1 MKRVCLTGVEST
13 GKSTLAPLLAARFGG
28 VVMPE
33 YGREWAETRGLDFR
47 PEALRTIAAEHA
59 ARRAALAATGPAL
72 IIEDT
77 DIVMT
82 AAWSRM
88 LHGQADAA
96 LAAIPADAAL
106 AAIPADA
113 DLYLLFAPDTPWIN
127 DGTRQ
132 FGGYERARFHAII
145 VAELKQRGITPVLVG
160 GDWDR
165 RLEQASAAIETLLD
179 PRPSPSQPSP

>member
-1 MKRVCLTGVEST
+1 MMRVCLTGVEST

-59 ARRAALAATGPAL
+59 ARRTALAATGPAL

-82 AAWSRM
+82 AAWNRM
-88 LHGQADAA
+88 LHGNAD
-96 LAAIPADAAL
+96 PML

-113 DLYLLFAPDTPWIN
+113 DLYLLFAPDTPWVN

-132 FGGYERARFHAII
+132 FGGFERARFHAII
-145 VAELKQRGITPVLVG
+145 VDELTRRAIKPVLIG
-160 GDWDR
+160 GDWPR
-165 RLEQASAAIETLLD
+165 RLEQASAAIETLLAGA
-179 PRPSPSQPSP
+179 PQP